1 MYNTYNMGVGMMF
14 VVPES
19 QVEEAVNAVNIAGEK
34 AFVIGEITEGEK
46 GVDIC

>member
-19 QVEEAVNAVNIAGEK
+19 QAEEAVNAVNAAGEK
-34 AFVIGEITEGEK
+34 AFDIGELLK
-46 GVDIC
+46 AKRV